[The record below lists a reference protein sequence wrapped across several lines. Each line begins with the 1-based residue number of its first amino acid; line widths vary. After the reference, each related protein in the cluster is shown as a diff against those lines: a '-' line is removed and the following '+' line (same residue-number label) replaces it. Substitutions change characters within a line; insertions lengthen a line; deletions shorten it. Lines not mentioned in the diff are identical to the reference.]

1 MQIPRVVVFNRR
13 GHAPDFLS
21 FRRSPMATTVS
32 FRHIRDFIVGEHQ
45 RRFHSPDSSSTTDL
59 LPARGTTA
67 GQRPSYAL
75 LVDAENA
82 LAASFDLAME
92 DIEMRG
98 IETPIRRIFGKPV
111 LLQHDQWQTVIRNH
125 SCTPIYCHRLVDL
138 DLAVNAM
145 DLLYTKKHFLRGFVL
160 FSSDSD
166 FTSLVQRIREDNV
179 TVLGIGQRGKVN
191 TEETLPKACHE
202 YVYTEDLV
210 LAEQERVRAMEN
222 AKREAELRRNR
233 EVEMAKAKAMENAKL
248 EAEQKVKAIED
259 AKLEA
264 EQKIKAI
271 EDAKL
276 TAVEQETAVPEVPS
290 NWYNTTL
297 LSLQKAFQNVWG
309 AVTVWKPVIPK
320 VEGNSPLNDDECAD
334 AGTIKDDDDKKNK
347 KKKNSSNNDN
357 NDNNDNNN
365 SESHSFDKNYPA
377 VTNIVAANGSKA
389 EAVCAAV
396 VQILRKE
403 LKVFAPNN
411 EWIYLGFLTRESS
424 CDLGG
429 TGYLKMSKFIR
440 AHPGDF
446 ELRFSGTTTLDV
458 RLRELKKKKK
468 NTQLILECK

>member
-1 MQIPRVVVFNRR
+1 
-13 GHAPDFLS
+13 
-21 FRRSPMATTVS
+21 MATTLS
-32 FRHIRDFIVGEHQ
+32 FRHIGDLIVGQHQ
-45 RRFHSPDSSSTTDL
+45 RRFHSPDSSSTTAL
-59 LPARGTTA
+59 LPAWGTTA

-92 DIEMRG
+92 DIEKRG

-145 DLLYTKKHFLRGFVL
+145 DLLYMKKHFLRGFVL

-179 TVLGIGQRGKVN
+179 TVLGIGQRGKIN
-191 TEETLPKACHE
+191 AEETLPKACHE
-202 YVYTEDLV
+202 YVYTEDLER
-210 LAEQERVRAMEN
+210 AEVRRVSEERVRAMEN
-222 AKREAELRRNR
+222 AKREAELIRNR
-233 EVEMAKAKAMENAKL
+233 EVEMAKAMENAKL

-276 TAVEQETAVPEVPS
+276 TAVEQEPAVPEVPS
-290 NWYNTTL
+290 NRYNTTL

-309 AVTVWKPVIPK
+309 AVTVWKPVIAK

-334 AGTIKDDDDKKNK
+334 AGTIKDDDKNNKKNK
-347 KKKNSSNNDN
+347 KNKSSSNNNSNNDN
-357 NDNNDNNN
+357 NNDNINS
-365 SESHSFDKNYPA
+365 SESRSFDKNDTA

-396 VQILRKE
+396 VQTLRKE

-411 EWIYLGFLTRESS
+411 EWIYLAFLIGKSS

-429 TGYLKMSKFIR
+429 TGYLKMSKFVR
-440 AHPGDF
+440 AHPDDF
-446 ELRFSGTTTLDV
+446 ELRVSGTTTLEI
-458 RLRELKKKKK
+458 RLREL
-468 NTQLILECK
+468 TM